1 MIKVGDIDITILNE
15 STIRSDTGGMFG
27 LVPKTLWSRYYQP
40 EDDGLLIVPHHC
52 LLVRA
57 GGKTILVD
65 TGNGTKLSEQQCER
79 LGLERPEGTLVENL
93 ARYGVEPEMVDL
105 VINTHL
111 HGDHCG
117 GNTHFDEDG
126 RIAPVFPNAEYRA
139 QRLEYA
145 DAAFPNERTRG
156 TYFAENFAPLYE
168 SGRMRL
174 LDGETEIVPGVRCV
188 ITPGHTRAHMSLV
201 FEQGGQA
208 AFYPADMAMLA
219 VHFEKLAWMTAY
231 DVEPLVTLE
240 SKRYWQQWVREHD
253 ALLIFNHDGKIPTGR
268 FTEDEKG
275 RLVVEPAPV
284 DGR

>member
-1 MIKVGDIDITILNE
+1 MIRVGDIDITILNE

-27 LVPKTLWSRYYQP
+27 LVPKVLWSRYYQP

-57 GGKTILVD
+57 AGKTILVD
-65 TGNGTKLSEQQCER
+65 TGNGTKLSERQCER
-79 LGLERPEGTLVENL
+79 IGLERPEGTLVENL
-93 ARYGVEPEMVDL
+93 ARHGVEPGAVDL

-117 GNTHFDEDG
+117 GNTRFAENG
-126 RIAPVFPNAEYRA
+126 QIVPTFPNAEYLA
-139 QRLEYA
+139 QRREYA
-145 DAAFPNERTRG
+145 DASFPNERTRG

-174 LDGETEIVPGVRCV
+174 IDGEIEIVPGVRCV

-201 FEQGGQA
+201 FEQDGQA
-208 AFYPADMAMLA
+208 AFYPADLAMLA
-219 VHFEKLAWMTAY
+219 VHFERLAWIPAY
-231 DVEPLVTLE
+231 DVEPLVSLE
-240 SKRYWQQWVREHD
+240 SKRCWQQWVREHD

-275 RLVVEPAPV
+275 RLTVEPAPV
-284 DGR
+284 DGQ

>member
-1 MIKVGDIDITILNE
+1 MIKVGDIEITILNE
-15 STIRSDTGGMFG
+15 STIRSDTGGLFG

-40 EDDGLLIVPHHC
+40 EDDGLLPVPHHC

-57 GGKTILVD
+57 AGKTIVID
-65 TGNGTKLSEQQCER
+65 TGNGTKLTPQHCER
-79 LGLERPEGTLVENL
+79 LGLTRPEGTLVENL
-93 ARYGVEPEMVDL
+93 ARYGVEPEAVDL

-117 GNTHFDEDG
+117 GNTRFDEG
-126 RIAPVFPNAEYRA
+126 GQIVPTFPNAEYWA

-145 DAAFPNERTRG
+145 DASFPNERTRG

-174 LDGETEIVPGVRCV
+174 LDGETQVVPGLRCV

-208 AFYPADMAMLA
+208 VFYPADLAMLA
-219 VHFEKLAWMTAY
+219 VHFARLAWIPAY
-231 DVEPLVTLE
+231 DVEPLVSLE
-240 SKRYWQQWVREHD
+240 TKRYWQQWVREHD
-253 ALLIFNHDGKIPTGR
+253 ALLIFNHDGKIPIGR
-268 FTEDEKG
+268 LAEDEKG
-275 RLVVEPAPV
+275 RLIVEPALL
-284 DGR
+284 DGI

>member
-1 MIKVGDIDITILNE
+1 MIRVGDIEITILNE
-15 STIRSDTGGMFG
+15 STIRSDTGGLFG

-40 EDDGLLIVPHHC
+40 EDDGLLPVPHHC

-65 TGNGTKLSEQQCER
+65 TGHGPKLTPQHCER
-79 LGLERPEGTLVENL
+79 LGLTRPEGTLVENL
-93 ARYGVEPEMVDL
+93 ARHGVGPEAVDL

-117 GNTHFDEDG
+117 GNTRFDEDDQ
-126 RIAPVFPNAEYRA
+126 IVPTFPNAEYWT

-145 DAAFPNERTRG
+145 DASFPNERTRG

-174 LDGETEIVPGVRCV
+174 LDGETQVVPGLRCV
-188 ITPGHTRAHMSLV
+188 ITPGHTRAHMSIV
-201 FEQGGQA
+201 FEQGGLA
-208 AFYPADMAMLA
+208 AFYPADLAMLA
-219 VHFEKLAWMTAY
+219 VHFERLAWIPAY
-231 DVEPLVTLE
+231 DVEPLVSLE
-240 SKRYWQQWVREHD
+240 TKRYWQQWVREHD

-268 FTEDEKG
+268 LAGDEKG
-275 RLVVEPAPV
+275 RPVVEPV
-284 DGR
+284 SEY